1 MNTALLLPSTP
12 SQVGPLAAAILRE
25 EPQLRLLS
33 GFDSHDDATLAA
45 VPVMLGWRFPRGLA
59 ARLTG
64 LQWVCSMA
72 AGVEKLLVPDLPAH
86 LPITR
91 VVDPD
96 QALGM
101 AQYAAAMV
109 LRHARGLARYDQQ
122 QRDRDWTRHPMAA
135 ARSHVTVLGWG
146 EVGREVGRV
155 LQALGCT
162 VRGWHRDGTSLVD
175 ALADAQVV
183 VNTLPLTPQTLG
195 LLDARAFAALPRGAY
210 LVNMARGG
218 HVVEADLMAAVRS
231 GQLAGAALDVQ
242 QKEPLPAEDPLW
254 AVPGISVTPH
264 IAAQPDTAT
273 VAAQFVANLRRL
285 RNGQPLLNQVDR
297 SRGY

>member
-1 MNTALLLPSTP
+1 MPP
-12 SQVGPLAAAILRE
+12 
-25 EPQLRLLS
+25 
-33 GFDSHDDATLAA
+33 
-45 VPVMLGWRFPRGLA
+45 
-59 ARLTG
+59 
-64 LQWVCSMA
+64 
-72 AGVEKLLVPDLPAH
+72 
-86 LPITR
+86 
-91 VVDPD
+91 
-96 QALGM
+96 
-101 AQYAAAMV
+101 
-109 LRHARGLARYDQQ
+109 
-122 QRDRDWTRHPMAA
+122 
-135 ARSHVTVLGWG
+135 
-146 EVGREVGRV
+146 
-155 LQALGCT
+155 ALGCP
-162 VRGWHRDGTSLVD
+162 VRGWHRAGTSLVD